1 MPLPRFIDIDGGRYP
16 KDGFIGAPLAGPFE
30 TISVQGSVT
39 AGGFMDVA

>member
-1 MPLPRFIDIDGGRYP
+1 MPLPRFIDIDGGHYP
-16 KDGFIGAPLAGPFE
+16 KDGFIGAPLAGLFE